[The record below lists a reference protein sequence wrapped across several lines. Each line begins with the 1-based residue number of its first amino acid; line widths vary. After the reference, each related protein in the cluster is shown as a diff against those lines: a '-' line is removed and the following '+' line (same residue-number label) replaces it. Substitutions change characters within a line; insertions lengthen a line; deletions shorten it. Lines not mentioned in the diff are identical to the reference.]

1 MAEAGGQTTLAART
15 KTLRGVGLHGGEP
28 GSVTFAPGAPSS
40 GLVFRR
46 VDRPAYGDI
55 AARIENLRE
64 TPRATALGFGPA
76 EIRVV
81 EHVLAA
87 ASLGGLDNAVIEV
100 EGSEVPAADG
110 SAAPF
115 LDLIRE
121 AGLEGQD
128 APREILVPSAPIE
141 VVGGTGAGWA
151 IRMEP
156 ADEPS
161 FTFRFRG
168 GGSLDGLE
176 ASFIP
181 GRDDPRPV
189 AFARTWCWEA
199 EIQALLAKGLGRG
212 GNAGSVLVL
221 SSDGTAVNPMRVPLE
236 PVRHKLL
243 DLIGDLA
250 LAGRP
255 IGARVKAEGTGHAVH
270 AEFLRRSLPGMIRK
284 EVSRNRD

>member
-1 MAEAGGQTTLAART
+1 MTEAGGQTTLAART
-15 KTLRGVGLHGGEP
+15 KTLRGAGLHGGEP
-28 GSVTFAPGAPSS
+28 GSVTLAPGAPGT

-46 VDRPAYGDI
+46 IDRPAWGDI
-55 AARIENLRE
+55 AARVENLRE
-64 TPRATALGFGPA
+64 TPRATALGYGPA
-76 EIRVV
+76 EVRTV

-87 ASLGGLDNAVIEV
+87 AVLAELDNAVIEV
-100 EGSEVPAADG
+100 EGAEIPAADG

-115 LDLIRE
+115 LDLILE
-121 AGLEGQD
+121 AGLAGQD
-128 APREILVPSAPIE
+128 APREVLVPPAPLEI
-141 VVGGTGAGWA
+141 VGGTGAGWA
-151 IRMEP
+151 IRLEP

-168 GGSLDGLE
+168 GGSLDGVE
-176 ASFIP
+176 AGFAP

-189 AFARTWCWEA
+189 AFARTWCFEA

-212 GNAGSVLVL
+212 GNAGTVLVI
-221 SSDGTAVNPMRVPLE
+221 SSDGAAVNPMRVPLE

-255 IGARVKAEGTGHAVH
+255 IGARVRAEGTGHAVH
-270 AEFLRRSLPGMIRK
+270 AEFLRRALPGMIRK